1 MWLDATALGA
11 DLLETGFPTV
21 LGECRKHGIDPVTQ
35 FIPVAPG
42 AHYSCGGILA
52 DLDGRTSVPGL
63 YAVGEAASTGAQGAN
78 RLASNSVTEAI
89 IACRRAGKV
98 IATRVISQVSERI
111 GGAPGDENALGGPAP
126 VVRDDAGSAS
136 AAHDGNHGN
145 GRHPLVFAMSRW
157 AQVRQHSGIDVDAFA
172 ADSEN
177 LGDGRRALTTAMSR
191 WAGVIR
197 DRDGLTELARVI
209 DATERAFAAG
219 GVVATGS
226 ETSEGLGEA
235 GPVPYADFDLGLEA
249 VEAANLRVVS
259 GVIAAGALRRAES
272 RGCHRRR
279 DAAGTAE
286 RPWHT
291 LTRWDGRDL
300 VVTEEEL

>member
-1 MWLDATALGA
+1 
-11 DLLETGFPTV
+11 
-21 LGECRKHGIDPVTQ
+21 
-35 FIPVAPG
+35 
-42 AHYSCGGILA
+42 
-52 DLDGRTSVPGL
+52 
-63 YAVGEAASTGAQGAN
+63 
-78 RLASNSVTEAI
+78 
-89 IACRRAGKV
+89 
-98 IATRVISQVSERI
+98 
-111 GGAPGDENALGGPAP
+111 
-126 VVRDDAGSAS
+126 
-136 AAHDGNHGN
+136 
-145 GRHPLVFAMSRW
+145 MSRW